1 VSREAREGE
10 QVEAAAWKST
20 NLHEKERY
28 QDSASHRR
36 LSQEKQELSLSSQVL
51 GKCSPEK

>member
-1 VSREAREGE
+1 VSREGE